1 MGCEDKE
8 RFGDVE
14 KGRRGDVEM
23 WRRGDLEIWMGL
35 FRQPPK
41 PGLRRPREET
51 LNLLFPGE

>member
-14 KGRRGDVEM
+14 KGRRGEGEM
-23 WRRGDLEIWMGL
+23 WRCGDVEKGMGL
-35 FRQPPK
+35 LRQPPK